1 MEIRKNRNCG
11 AWAHNASVV
20 SVNFCRDGFHH
31 GRNILDEIGK
41 FEGDI
46 KATSSQEYIQVIST

>member
-31 GRNILDEIGK
+31 RGNILDEIGN

-46 KATSSQEYIQVIST
+46 KDTSA